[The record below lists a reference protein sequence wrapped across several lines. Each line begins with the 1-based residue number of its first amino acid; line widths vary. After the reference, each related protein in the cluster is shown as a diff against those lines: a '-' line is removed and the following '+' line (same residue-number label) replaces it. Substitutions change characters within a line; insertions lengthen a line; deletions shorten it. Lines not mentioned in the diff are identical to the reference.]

1 MMWEEEDDGDD
12 DLLVEALDRAEFQ
25 RGGGDDDDLLVEA
38 LDRAELQWGGGARDA
53 IQFELIPYTDRRARR
68 FGVHRR
74 VYTTRLAQSID
85 ATANRG
91 NIARRIE
98 NGLRRAVLRQVLSG
112 EEDDDDFLFVNMSS
126 NRLHHAYQSHRVSV
140 GEWRRNE
147 ETVQRLFAMMSRIL
161 NSNQQFEMD
170 DSFHLEV
177 THVRNPGRGSGKKRL
192 KLGTRHIEKMLKSKK
207 SVVIIQNDDELCCA
221 RALVTVKSYRDKDP
235 RYKDIRQGRTAQ
247 GTLAKELHRLAG
259 VPEGP
264 CGLDEIALFQRRLVE
279 YQLIVVSVDHGYQI
293 IYKGPDQAEDKQLIL
308 IKNGEHFHA
317 CHSLKGFFGSSY
329 YCLRCEKKYSNS
341 DFTRHH
347 CPGLTCY
354 ACHQN
359 DCEDQKKAQGAAHV
373 KCRLCERCFF
383 GPTCFSQHLQLDD
396 NGQETEKDTVCQ
408 LYKKCVSCGK
418 VLTGKEKTRKKHIC
432 GYSTCPCCQ
441 EYLNLY
447 THQCYLQPVE
457 DEAKKKKRRQRKRKR
472 GEQCLAANDPDF
484 QPQEERPPP
493 PPLFVYFDI
502 EARQEGGVHVANL
515 LCAERHDDDEQFVFE
530 GETCLESFLDWVREL
545 TVTEE
550 DDRERTV
557 ICVAHNFQ
565 GYDSYFVL
573 DEFYRQKICPDQ
585 IVNGAKILSM
595 TVDKLKFID
604 SMCFLQMPLSGFTKA
619 FGLKELKKGFFPHFF
634 NTVENQTYVG
644 EIPAQ
649 DYYDPSGMSNARRK
663 EFETWHQTRREEGYV
678 FDFQKELIAY
688 CQSDVRLL
696 KEGCM
701 KFQVDFET
709 LAKFNPMSHFIT
721 IASACNVY
729 YRKMCLIPNTIASE
743 PLRGWHD
750 KGKPHSKAALE
761 WLYWKEHEL
770 RRSQPCTSDME
781 DRIAHAGNQGER
793 MIMIGTRKVYVD
805 GFDSST
811 HKVYEFLGDFYH
823 GCPVT
828 FPDRRMRHPKH
839 DNKTMQDVYEITM
852 ERLKAIE
859 QAGYSVE
866 MIWEHEW
873 NQMKREREDVKEF
886 VNALNLV
893 GRLEPREAFFGGRTN
908 AVQLY
913 RRVDEE
919 EGEEI
924 RYVDYTSLYPW
935 VNKNCVYP
943 VGHPAI
949 ITQPEV
955 LENTDVLAEYF
966 GLVKCPVLPPYGLHF
981 AVLPHRCGGKL
992 TFSLCRSCVETQLP
1006 LPLTQRT
1013 HCCPHT
1019 EEERALTGT
1028 WCTPELKAAVA
1039 KGYVIVRVYEVWH
1052 FPNQRTDLFEG
1063 YINTF
1068 LKIKQEASGW
1078 PSEVGEDVEK
1088 RRAYVEAY
1096 EEKEG
1101 IRLDESKI
1109 EKNPGMRSLAKM
1121 MLNSFWGKF
1130 GQQSNKC
1137 QVEALTS
1144 PHEFY
1149 RLITR
1154 DDKDVHSI
1162 RVVTED
1168 MLEVVYNNIEAC
1180 DPVQVNINIFV
1191 ACFTTC
1197 WARLKLYDGL
1207 KQLEPEQVLF
1217 FDTDSIVYAWKPGQ
1231 SSLPLGNYLG
1241 EFTDEL
1247 EGGDIIVEFAAAGP
1261 KNYGYRTKKGKVECK
1276 VRGFRLNAR
1285 GQEQLNFDVLRD
1297 NVKEEVQ
1304 HPLARTRDIPVWN
1317 PHKIVRDNREK
1328 RLMTETEIKRYQ
1340 LVFGKRVVNPIT
1352 FMSLPYGFEA
1362 FDVEAVDDDNIDI
1375 LSHL

>member
-1 MMWEEEDDGDD
+1 MIWEEEDDGDD
-12 DLLVEALDRAEFQ
+12 EVLAEALDQ
-25 RGGGDDDDLLVEA
+25 
-38 LDRAELQWGGGARDA
+38 AELQLGGGASDA
-53 IQFELIPYTDRRARR
+53 IDFEFIPYTDRRARR

-74 VYTTRLAQSID
+74 VFTTRLSQTTNT
-85 ATANRG
+85 ATNRG
-91 NIARRIE
+91 NIAQRIE
-98 NGLRRAVLRQVLSG
+98 NGLRRAVMRQVLNGG
-112 EEDDDDFLFVNMSS
+112 EDNDDFLFVNMSS

-147 ETVQRLFAMMSRIL
+147 ETVQRLFGMMSRIL

-170 DSFHLEV
+170 DTFHLEV
-177 THVRNPGRGSGKKRL
+177 THVRNPGRGSGTKRL
-192 KLGTRHIEKMLKSKK
+192 KLGTKHIEKMLKSKK
-207 SVVIIQNDDELCCA
+207 SVVVINNEDELCCA
-221 RALVTVKSYRDKDP
+221 RALVTVKAYREKDY
-235 RYKDIRQGRTAQ
+235 RYDSIRRGRPVQGE
-247 GTLAKELHRLAG
+247 LARELHRLAD
-259 VPEGP
+259 VPQGP
-264 CGLDEIALFQRRLVE
+264 CGLKEIGLFQQYLVE
-279 YQLIVVSVDHGYQI
+279 YQIAVVSVDHGYQI
-293 IYKGPDQAEDKQLIL
+293 IYKGPEQSEDKQLIL
-308 IKNGEHFHA
+308 IKNGDHFHA
-317 CHSLKGFFGSSY
+317 CHSLKGFFGGSY
-329 YCLRCEKKYSNS
+329 YCLKCEKKYNQH
-341 DFTRHH
+341 DFTHHH

-359 DCEDQKKAQGAAHV
+359 NCEDQKKSERAADL
-373 KCRLCERCFF
+373 KCGLCERCFF
-383 GPTCFSQHLQLDD
+383 GPTCFSNHLHLDD
-396 NGQETEKDTVCQ
+396 NGKETDKDTVCSV
-408 LYKKCVSCGK
+408 YKKCVSCGK
-418 VLTGKEKTRKKHIC
+418 VLMGKERKKHVC
-432 GYSTCPCCQ
+432 GYSTCPCCK

-457 DEAKKKKRRQRKRKR
+457 DEEKKRKRRQRKRKR
-472 GEQCLAANDPDF
+472 LATVDPDF
-484 QPQEERPPP
+484 EEEDRPPP

-502 EARQEGGVHVANL
+502 EARQEGGIHVANL
-515 LCAERHDDDEQFVFE
+515 LCAEMHEVDEQFVFE
-530 GETCLESFLDWVREL
+530 GENCLESFLDWVREL
-545 TVTEE
+545 TVME
-550 DDRERTV
+550 DDERERTV

-573 DEFYRQKICPDQ
+573 DEFYKQKICPEQ

-634 NTVENQTYVG
+634 NTLENQSYVG
-644 EIPAQ
+644 EIPSE
-649 DYYDPSGMSNARRK
+649 DYYDPSGMSNSRRK
-663 EFETWHQTRREEGYV
+663 EFEAWHKARRDEGYE
-678 FDFQKELIAY
+678 FDFRKELIAY

-701 KFQVDFET
+701 KFQEDFET
-709 LAKFNPMSHFIT
+709 LAKFNPMAHCIT

-743 PLRGWHD
+743 PIRGWHD

-761 WLYWKEHEL
+761 WLYWKEHCL
-770 RRSQPCTSDME
+770 RQRDPNASTEE
-781 DRIAHAGNQGER
+781 DRIAHAGNRGER
-793 MIMIGTRKVYVD
+793 MIKVGQRKVYVD
-805 GFDSST
+805 GFDSVEN
-811 HKVYEFLGDFYH
+811 KVYEFLGDFYH

-828 FPDRRMRHPKH
+828 FPDRWMRHPKH
-839 DNKTMQDVYEITM
+839 DEKTMQEVYEITM

-859 QAGYSVE
+859 NAGYVVE
-866 MIWEHEW
+866 VIWEHEW
-873 NQMKREREDVKEF
+873 NQLKREREDVNAF
-886 VNALNLV
+886 VSRLNLV
-893 GRLEPREAFFGGRTN
+893 GRLEPRDAFFGGRTN
-908 AVQLY
+908 AAQLY
-913 RRVDEE
+913 RLVEE
-919 EGEEI
+919 EEEI

-955 LENTDVLAEYF
+955 LEKVDVLSQYF
-966 GLVKCPVLPPYGLHF
+966 GLVKCTVLPPYGLHF
-981 AVLPHRCGGKL
+981 AILPYRCGGKL
-992 TFSLCRSCVETQLP
+992 TFPLCRTCVEAQLK
-1006 LPLTQRT
+1006 LPITQRT

-1019 EEERALTGT
+1019 EEERTLTGT
-1028 WCTPELKAAVA
+1028 WCTPELKAAVV
-1039 KGYVIVRVYEVWH
+1039 KGYVITQVHEVWH
-1052 FPNQRTDLFEG
+1052 FPNQRSDLFEG

-1088 RRAYVEAY
+1088 RRGYVKAY
-1096 EEKEG
+1096 EQKEG

-1109 EKNPGMRSLAKM
+1109 AKNPGMRSLAKM

-1137 QVEALTS
+1137 QVEAFTS
-1144 PHEFY
+1144 PHDFY
-1149 RLITR
+1149 QLITR
-1154 DDKDVHSI
+1154 DDKDIHSI

-1197 WARLKLYDGL
+1197 WARLKLYEGIN
-1207 KQLEPEQVLF
+1207 QLEPEQVLY

-1231 SSLPLGNYLG
+1231 PALPLGNYLG
-1241 EFTDEL
+1241 QFTDEL
-1247 EGGDIIVEFAAAGP
+1247 EGGDVIVEFAAAGP

-1285 GQEQLNFDVLRD
+1285 GQEQLNFEVLRD

-1304 HPLARTRDIPVWN
+1304 HPLARSRDIPVWN

-1328 RLMTETEIKRYQ
+1328 KLMTETQIKRYQ
-1340 LVFGKRVVNPIT
+1340 LVFDKRVVNPINFT
-1352 FMSLPYGFEA
+1352 SLPYGFEK
-1362 FDVEAVDDDNIDI
+1362 FDLEEADEDNVDI
-1375 LSHL
+1375 LFDL